1 MYRFKQGKENR
12 ARHKIREAKTKRA
25 TVTPTHRRLLLLLPP
40 STLAAVFSMCDQVP
54 GEARADIPSSSPSAT
69 MGTESTGSRLDLD
82 PVATSKWTTA
92 AVLGASQACSHQ
104 RRASENPGGV
114 CFRSPKE
121 RQRERRCGGKSSGD
135 VQARAGGGE
144 GDRLKLQAV

>member
-1 MYRFKQGKENR
+1 MAPPR
-12 ARHKIREAKTKRA
+12 ARAA
-25 TVTPTHRRLLLLLPP
+25 PP
-40 STLAAVFSMCDQVP
+40 PRGRNV
-54 GEARADIPSSSPSAT
+54 SPW
-69 MGTESTGSRLDLD
+69 GTEADPRERGRESFERERSRVTSRDRGEDLLQLTPLPTTTRTLLAQPTGSRLDLD
-82 PVATSKWTTA
+82 PVATRKWTTA
-92 AVLGASQACSHQ
+92 AILGASQACSHQ